1 MKRQNILVAFS
12 LLMAT
17 LCVPFSVSAQDEEGV
32 TDSHLK
38 QYAMMEEIK
47 DIMVENM
54 KTGLKDLV
62 DQQEGISQAR
72 FFNELYRTGGD
83 EAKLK
88 EVEAEDFE
96 KKFLK
101 TAMEYQDKKKKDISK
116 MYSML
121 ATKFMGAKAYKSTK
135 SAVSSDADVQD
146 RYNKIKGKLSGV
158 TMMADGDS
166 SMR

>member
-1 MKRQNILVAFS
+1 MKRQNLLFVFS
-12 LLMAT
+12 LLVAT
-17 LCVPFSVSAQDEEGV
+17 LCVPFTTSAQDEEGV
-32 TDSHLK
+32 SDMNLK

-72 FFNELYRTGGD
+72 FFNELYRTGGN
-83 EAKLK
+83 EAKLQ

-96 KKFLK
+96 KKFLE
-101 TAMEYQDKKKKDISK
+101 TAMEYQDGKKKDISK

-121 ATKFMGAKAYKSTK
+121 ATKFMGAKAYKATK
-135 SAVSSDADVQD
+135 SAVKSDADVQD
-146 RYNKIKGKLSGV
+146 RYNKIKARLSGAN
-158 TMMADGDS
+158 MMADGDS
-166 SMR
+166 SMQ